1 MSTVAAA
8 TESKLLK
15 RDSML
20 NDLEDLDP
28 GTLNKVNDFVDDDLL
43 SCFLWAAGENAR
55 GASRALGSKVSGTT
69 LRAALYYP
77 LPGGAIKRKERLLAA
92 FDCLVEVLIAACVP
106 DRPRDPLP
114 SNVFLRFRHPRE

>member
-1 MSTVAAA
+1 MSAA

-43 SCFLWAAGENAR
+43 SCPPAA
-55 GASRALGSKVSGTT
+55 
-69 LRAALYYP
+69 
-77 LPGGAIKRKERLLAA
+77 
-92 FDCLVEVLIAACVP
+92 
-106 DRPRDPLP
+106 
-114 SNVFLRFRHPRE
+114 H